1 MAIQPG
7 GGNWKRIGSHTKET
21 STMVRGNN
29 QHAQQPGSTA
39 IPHGH
44 QPGHGSPAPAP
55 APAAHKP
62 APLGGRFTR
71 FLKFKGEVYCHSNEG
86 VFMLMPE
93 AEPSIGYKLQPVSG
107 NTKGITDG
115 GEEIT
120 EEKAIHLII
129 RTLCKS

>member
-1 MAIQPG
+1 MSIQPG

-21 STMVRGNN
+21 TKMVRGGNPPAE
-29 QHAQQPGSTA
+29 QATSTA

-44 QPGHGSPAPAP
+44 QAGHGSPAS
-55 APAAHKP
+55 AAGKP
-62 APLGGRFTR
+62 APLGGHFTR
-71 FLKFKGEVYCHSNEG
+71 FLKFRGEAYCHTHEG

-107 NTKGITDG
+107 NTKSITDG

-129 RTLCKS
+129 RTISKPG

>member
-1 MAIQPG
+1 MVTQPG

-21 STMVRGNN
+21 TKMVRGGNSP
-29 QHAQQPGSTA
+29 AEQPGSTA

-44 QPGHGSPAPAP
+44 QAGHQQAGQSAAPGKS
-55 APAAHKP
+55 
-62 APLGGRFTR
+62 PLGGHFTR
-71 FLKFKGEVYCHSNEG
+71 FLKFRGEAYCHTHEG

-107 NTKGITDG
+107 NTKSITDG

-129 RTLCKS
+129 RTIAKPG